1 MKVKR
6 FVLCLFML
14 TLMGGICFISCGNT
28 SKAKA
33 ESAATAETADEPFQ
47 TFLKNLKCFF
57 PVYPC
62 EVSVKNSHHSDDGR
76 WK

>member
-14 TLMGGICFISCGNT
+14 TLIGGICFISCGNT

-33 ESAATAETADEPFQ
+33 ESDVAAETAEE
-47 TFLKNLKCFF
+47 T
-57 PVYPC
+57 
-62 EVSVKNSHHSDDGR
+62 VSIWPTKIQM
-76 WK
+76 